1 MIWNGPFF
9 WWFLTFALV
18 LDKAGVVMVAFVDL
32 YCCKQRSRVCPP
44 QQIGIC
50 LRHKGLLPSL
60 QRIRA
65 KLLTS
70 SSVLDTDAKV
80 ALTPELQLASFQIK
94 IGWLDPLHSVLKSI
108 KHYFFCTMRDIFW
121 WFSTTAVEEFEIPCC
136 NSHECIFEFFHILL
150 RDRKLVACFFS
161 S

>member
-1 MIWNGPFF
+1 M
-9 WWFLTFALV
+9 LV

-70 SSVLDTDAKV
+70 TSVLDTDAKV
-80 ALTPELQLASFQIK
+80 ALIPELQLHFKSK
-94 IGWLDPLHSVLKSI
+94 LDDSILTVFENQSKSI
-108 KHYFFCTMRDIFW
+108 IFTTLGYLQAKYETFFDHCQ
-121 WFSTTAVEEFEIPCC
+121 P
-136 NSHECIFEFFHILL
+136 LL
-150 RDRKLVACFFS
+150 RKSLKFHAAILMNI
-161 S
+161 

>member
-1 MIWNGPFF
+1 MIPF
-9 WWFLTFALV
+9 WWLTTSVLV

-94 IGWLDPLHSVLKSI
+94 IGWLDPRSQCFKINKTLFLLHNARHISMIFNHCCGRVWNSMLQFSWMHIWIFSHIVKGS
-108 KHYFFCTMRDIFW
+108 KAGSLLFF
-121 WFSTTAVEEFEIPCC
+121 
-136 NSHECIFEFFHILL
+136 
-150 RDRKLVACFFS
+150 
-161 S
+161 